1 MKERTKPKE
10 NQLSVE
16 EQRKL
21 VKENLDATLKLG
33 QKWSVSSKFSVLYST
48 GIWLCLMHVAVSSM
62 TMEMAQT
69 EPIGHLQ

>member
-1 MKERTKPKE
+1 MCMYLPVRKHVTFQSIQREGSQNMKERTKPKE
-10 NQLSVE
+10 KQLSVE

-48 GIWLCLMHVAVSSM
+48 GI
-62 TMEMAQT
+62 
-69 EPIGHLQ
+69 

>member
-1 MKERTKPKE
+1 MCMYLPVHKHVTFQSIQREGSQNMKERTKPKE

-33 QKWSVSSKFSVLYST
+33 QKWSVSSKLSVFYST
-48 GIWLCLMHVAVSSM
+48 GI
-62 TMEMAQT
+62 
-69 EPIGHLQ
+69 